1 MGKYA
6 LHIVIRLSRYIRL
19 WQNLCQLL
27 VFLSSHMCTVHVH
40 MNIFLHLFLANNIIV
55 IQ

>member
-6 LHIVIRLSRYIRL
+6 PHTVIRLSYIHF

-27 VFLSSHMCTVHVH
+27 VLLSSHMCTVRVH
-40 MNIFLHLFLANNIIV
+40 MKIFLHLFWANNIVV

>member
-6 LHIVIRLSRYIRL
+6 LHIVICLSYIRFC
-19 WQNLCQLL
+19 QNLRQLL
-27 VFLSSHMCTVHVH
+27 VFLSSHICTVRVHVK
-40 MNIFLHLFLANNIIV
+40 IFLHLFLANNIIV